1 MRHKPKPTVP
11 QIVTGFFRLIR
22 WPNLLI
28 LAFTQYLVRFTLIGG
43 QDIPWYRL
51 LLERDVFLLA
61 LATGCIAAAGY
72 IINDYYDIKIDLINK
87 PDKVII
93 GRYLKRRWA
102 MGINLFLN
110 FAGMA
115 LGWLVDRKV
124 FLLNTLAVFFLWLYS
139 NHLKRLPFW
148 GNLMVSLLTAL
159 SLVVMAVHYH
169 RHETEVYIYALFAFS
184 ISLIREIIKDMED
197 VRGDATFG
205 CQTLP
210 ILWGIPRTK
219 YLLYTLIF
227 LFIVILFAMTAPL
240 RNPTLQYIFVGILFP
255 VGYLAYRL
263 YYADTKQDFAQ
274 LSSLC
279 KIIMLA
285 GVLTMI
291 FV

>member
-1 MRHKPKPTVP
+1 MRHKPKPTAR

-28 LAFTQYLVRFTLIGG
+28 LAFTQYLVRFTLIGEES
-43 QDIPWYRL
+43 IPWYRL
-51 LLERDVFLLA
+51 LVERDVFLLA
-61 LATGCIAAAGY
+61 LATSCIAAAGY

-87 PDKVII
+87 PEKVII

-110 FAGMA
+110 FTGIA

-124 FLLNTLAVFFLWLYS
+124 FLLNTLSVFFLWLYS

-148 GNLMVSLLTAL
+148 GNLMVSLLTGL

-219 YLLYTLIF
+219 YLLYTLIA
-227 LFIVILFAMTAPL
+227 LFVVILFSMTAPL
-240 RNPTLQYIFVGILFP
+240 QNQTLRYVFVGLLFP
-255 VGYLAYRL
+255 VGYLTYQL
-263 YYADTKQDFAQ
+263 YYADTKQDFAR
-274 LSSLC
+274 LSTLC

-285 GVLTMI
+285 GVLTMV